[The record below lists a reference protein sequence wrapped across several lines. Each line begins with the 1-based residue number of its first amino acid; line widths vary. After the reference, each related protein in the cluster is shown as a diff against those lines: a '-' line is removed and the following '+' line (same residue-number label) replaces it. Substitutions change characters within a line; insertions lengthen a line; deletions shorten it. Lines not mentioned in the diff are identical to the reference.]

1 MEIRL
6 VPDFYKEVK
15 EESKSM
21 EKYIPPQPKIVPPF
35 KKGHPISIN
44 KKSFLK
50 K

>member
-21 EKYIPPQPKIVPPF
+21 KKYGDYIRVP
-35 KKGHPISIN
+35 H
-44 KKSFLK
+44 L
-50 K
+50 